1 MKKIITAL
9 NLITLDVIYS
19 GLQRLPG
26 LGEEISTPRLDL
38 ALGGGP
44 VASLVTA
51 ARLGANV
58 KLATCL
64 GEDRFSELAQDFLD
78 REHLPYRSFDTAIYA
93 GSSPVNVTSVISLRG
108 SDRSFVSYFP
118 DTAFYT
124 NPSEEVFEFL
134 KQGTYCIASAPN
146 ADLFRR
152 LKAAGCRVAYDVGW
166 SDDLCVETL
175 ADVLSSVHLFAP
187 NEKEALK
194 LTGAGDPQAAL
205 LRLGEYVE
213 QPIVKLG
220 KDGAIFL
227 RDGETVH
234 CPAFPFQ
241 AVDTTG
247 AGDAFLGG
255 VVYGLAQGWDMEHCV
270 RLGNYTGGKAT
281 TEVGCLTAMASMG
294 EFEELCGKK

>member
-1 MKKIITAL
+1 MKNTITAL

-19 GLQRLPG
+19 GIHRLPG
-26 LGEEISTPRLDL
+26 LGEEIATTQLDL

-51 ARLGANV
+51 GRLGAEIR
-58 KLATCL
+58 LATCL
-64 GEDRFSELAQDFLD
+64 GHDRFSEIARDLLEQ
-78 REHLPYRSFDTAIYA
+78 ECVPYQSFHTILHA
-93 GSSPVNVTSVISLRG
+93 GNSPVNVTSVMSLRG
-108 SDRSFVSYFP
+108 SDRSFLSYFP
-118 DTAFYT
+118 DTEFYT
-124 NPSEEVFEFL
+124 DPSEEVFEFL

-152 LKAAGCRVAYDVGW
+152 LRAAGCRVAYDVGW
-166 SDDLCVETL
+166 SDDLCVEAL
-175 ADVLSSVHLFAP
+175 ADVLSSVYLFAP

-194 LTGAGDPQAAL
+194 LTGADDPRRAL
-205 LRLGEYVE
+205 LRLAEYVE

-227 RDGETVH
+227 RDGEIVH
-234 CPAFPFQ
+234 CPAFRFQ
-241 AVDTTG
+241 AIDTTG

-255 VVYGLAQGWDMEHCV
+255 VVYGLAQGWDMDRCV
-270 RLGNYTGGKAT
+270 KLGNYTGGKAT
-281 TEVGCLTAMASMG
+281 TGVGCLTAKTSMG